1 MKNIKVGCA
10 VVNQIPLDW
19 DGNKTRIISCLQL
32 AEKKS
37 IQLLCMPELA
47 ISGYG
52 CEDAFYSPFVIEN
65 SLKSLFEILPM
76 TKNMVVAVGLPF
88 FFKGSLFNVVAFI
101 VNGKIEGLVP
111 KKFLAGDGV
120 HYEQRWFKAWKEN
133 IVDEVDVIDPLTEE
147 CLKIPIGDLY
157 FDVQGVKIGLEIC
170 EEAWVAQRVGI
181 GLAKKSVDIV
191 LNPSASHFSFGKQEI
206 RKRFVVEG
214 SRAFNVAYLFTNL
227 LGNEAGR
234 IIFDGGSLI
243 ATGGNLIHQG
253 ERFSFLERDVISSV
267 VDLDENR
274 VKKVQNA
281 SFSPD
286 LSEPKGEKVDVSFS
300 WNYLPP
306 VGDED
311 KLNSEEF
318 DSLKSW
324 EQSKHHKEEEF
335 FRAMCL
341 SLFDYLRKS
350 RSHGFVISLSG
361 GVDSSVVSL
370 LAAYSLKQ
378 AIHQLGP
385 SEFKKQLSYLKSA
398 DRLFNSQD
406 WIKSLV
412 TCAYQSTQNSS
423 QDTYLAA
430 KGLAEELGVTF
441 YNWDLDMVHKKYLET
456 IEKALAL
463 KLTWEQFDLSL
474 QNIQARIRSPGIW
487 LLANVKNALLLSTSN
502 RSEAAVGYATMD
514 GDTSGGLSPIAGVDK
529 AFLNHWIRWMAHVG
543 PINIGPLKS
552 LSAVFKNPPTA
563 ELRPLDRAQ
572 QDEKDLMPYEILD
585 DIEREFIIKRKSPRE
600 IFLSLLPVY
609 QKKYSKKEL
618 VQFVVKF
625 LRLWSRNQWKRE
637 RYAPAFHLDDESL
650 DPKTWCRYPILSAGF
665 EKEIQ
670 SLETEFGI

>member
-19 DGNKTRIISCLQL
+19 EGNQARIISCLQL

-76 TKNMVVAVGLPF
+76 TKNKVVAVGLPF

-101 VNGKIEGLVP
+101 VNEKIVGLVP

-133 IVDEVDVIDPLTEE
+133 IVDVVEVTNPLTEE
-147 CLKIPIGDLY
+147 NLRIPIGDLY
-157 FDVQGVKIGLEIC
+157 FDVQGIKIGLEIC

-181 GLAKKSVDIV
+181 GLSKKSVDIV
-191 LNPSASHFSFGKQEI
+191 LNPSASHFAFGKQEV
-206 RKRFVVEG
+206 RKRFVIEG

-234 IIFDGGSLI
+234 IIFDGGALI
-243 ATGGNLIHQG
+243 ATGGNLVHQG
-253 ERFSFLERDVISSV
+253 KRFSFSESEVISCI

-274 VKKVQNA
+274 VKKIQNA

-286 LSEPKGEKVDVSFS
+286 LNEPKDEKVEVSFS

-306 VGDED
+306 VGDEE
-311 KLNSEEF
+311 KNNSEGSA
-318 DSLKSW
+318 SLLSW
-324 EQSKHHKEEEF
+324 EESKYSKEEEF

-341 SLFDYLRKS
+341 GLFDYLRKS
-350 RSHGFVISLSG
+350 RSCGFVISLSG

-378 AIHQLGP
+378 ALDQLGS
-385 SEFKKQLSYLKSA
+385 SELKNRLSYLKSA
-398 DRLFNSQD
+398 NLFLNAEE

-423 QDTYLAA
+423 QATYLAA

-441 YNWDLDMVHKKYLET
+441 YNWNLDMVHSRRAWGAT
-456 IEKALAL
+456 A
-463 KLTWEQFDLSL
+463 
-474 QNIQARIRSPGIW
+474 
-487 LLANVKNALLLSTSN
+487 ST
-502 RSEAAVGYATMD
+502 R
-514 GDTSGGLSPIAGVDK
+514 
-529 AFLNHWIRWMAHVG
+529 
-543 PINIGPLKS
+543 
-552 LSAVFKNPPTA
+552 
-563 ELRPLDRAQ
+563 
-572 QDEKDLMPYEILD
+572 
-585 DIEREFIIKRKSPRE
+585 
-600 IFLSLLPVY
+600 
-609 QKKYSKKEL
+609 
-618 VQFVVKF
+618 
-625 LRLWSRNQWKRE
+625 
-637 RYAPAFHLDDESL
+637 
-650 DPKTWCRYPILSAGF
+650 
-665 EKEIQ
+665 
-670 SLETEFGI
+670 